1 MLREKKKRKIYENM
15 ELKQKQN
22 IHTKH
27 KTQRTNENK
36 EQAVI

>member
-1 MLREKKKRKIYENM
+1 MLREEKKTENIW
-15 ELKQKQN
+15 KYGVV
-22 IHTKH
+22 TKTKYTH

>member
-1 MLREKKKRKIYENM
+1 MLREEKKRKIYENM
-15 ELKQKQN
+15 ELRQKQN
-22 IHTKH
+22 TH